1 MGAAMTWLT
10 PQFEKVPSELV
21 GLPRWVIWKG
31 NKKPYDPVVLGRPA
45 SINDPATWGGFEQA
59 RSAVKLGGWCG
70 LGFVLNGDGLVGID
84 IDKCVVNGKPDGRAI
99 ELLETLNAPYIE
111 FSPSG
116 QGLRAFG
123 YAPPLKKGRR
133 GVVNSQ
139 SVELYSNHRYLT
151 LTGHA
156 LKSQPL
162 CDLTGF
168 EQLAQEIRE
177 ATEDTQVTESNSS
190 VPSVS
195 SVGIVKE
202 WPVQAIPTKIG
213 QRNKKLFELA
223 RWLKGREP
231 EASLER
237 QKQVVENWLRAYD
250 PVIGSKDVGVSWADF
265 RNAWDKVI
273 CPYGTV
279 LRESLLVLPTLPFVP
294 ELDKYG
300 FKARHLL
307 QICAALQTHHRNEPF
322 FLGSRTAGEL
332 IDLHFT
338 DAAALLR
345 AFVREEWIVLI
356 EKGAGLRASRY
367 RFNILNCHATD
378 VVD

>member
-1 MGAAMTWLT
+1 MTWLT
-10 PQFEKVPSELV
+10 PQFEK
-21 GLPRWVIWKG
+21 LPRELIELRRWVLWKDK
-31 NKKPYDPVVLGRPA
+31 KKPYDPVVIGRPA
-45 SINDPATWGGFEQA
+45 SVLDPTTWGGFQQA
-59 RSAVKLGGWCG
+59 KNAVELGGWCG
-70 LGFVLNGDGLVGID
+70 LGFVLNGDGLAGID
-84 IDKCVVNGKPDGRAI
+84 IDKCVVNGRPDGRAI

-123 YAPPLKKGRR
+123 YAPPLNKGIR

-151 LTGHA
+151 LTGHV

-162 CDLTGF
+162 CALKGF
-168 EQLAQEIRE
+168 EELAEAIRE
-177 ATEDTQVTESNSS
+177 PTEDTQVTESNSS
-190 VPSVS
+190 VSSVS
-195 SVGIVKE
+195 SVGIVRE
-202 WPVQAIPTKIG
+202 WPVQAIPTKVG
-213 QRNKKLFELA
+213 QRNRKLFELA
-223 RWLKGREP
+223 RWLKGKEP
-231 EASLER
+231 EASLHR
-237 QKQVVENWLRAYD
+237 QRQVVQNWLNAFD

-265 RNAWDKVI
+265 RNSWEKVI

-279 LRESLLVLPTLPFVP
+279 LRESLLVLPTLPSVP

-300 FKARHLL
+300 AKAKYLL
-307 QICAALQTHHRNEPF
+307 QICAALQAHHQKEPF
-322 FLGSRTAGEL
+322 FLSSRIAGEL

-345 AFVREEWIVLI
+345 AFVRERWIVLV
-356 EKGAGLRASRY
+356 EKGAGFKAARY
-367 RFNILNCHATD
+367 RLNILGGNSTSV